1 MNYFSTNLQH
11 LRNLKKLSQEQ
22 LAEELKWTRA
32 RIGSYEEGRSNPP
45 IDIVIKVSEYFKIPL
60 DILLK
65 KDLRHTN
72 DVSFI
77 EIGNKR
83 VLFPIMVNE
92 DNEDMIE
99 VVPVEASAGYLS
111 GYDDPEYIEQ
121 LKKMNLPFLPAGK
134 HRAFPIKGDSML
146 PVKPGSFI
154 VGEFVE
160 NINDIKDGR
169 TYIIVTRDEGMVYKR
184 VYNRLKDLQ
193 GLLLYSDNSRLYP
206 PYKVKAEDILELWEF
221 RCNINTQE
229 YSKEELQISSI
240 ISLFNELHIE
250 LQPLKE
256 ALGL

>member
-1 MNYFSTNLQH
+1 MRS
-11 LRNLKKLSQEQ
+11 LKKISQEQ
-22 LAEELKWTRA
+22 LADELQVTRT
-32 RIGSYEEGRSNPP
+32 RIGSYEENRNSPP
-45 IDIVIKVSEYFKIPL
+45 VDLVIKISDYFRVPL

-65 KDLRHTN
+65 NDLRSTKDL
-72 DVSFI
+72 SFI

-99 VVPVEASAGYLS
+99 VVPVEASAGYLN

-121 LKKMNLPFLPAGK
+121 LKKMNLPFLPTGK

-154 VGEFVE
+154 IGEFVE
-160 NINDIKDGR
+160 DINDVKDGR
-169 TYIIVTRDEGMVYKR
+169 TYIVITKDDGMVYKR
-184 VYNRLKDLQ
+184 VYNRLKEYN
-193 GLLLYSDNSRLYP
+193 GLLLYSDNSRVYP
-206 PYKVKAEDILELWEF
+206 PYKVKAEEVLELWEF

-250 LQPLKE
+250 LQPIKQ

>member
-1 MNYFSTNLQH
+1 MNYFGSNLQY
-11 LRNLKKLSQEQ
+11 LRSLKKISQEQ
-22 LAEELKWTRA
+22 LADELQVTRT
-32 RIGSYEEGRSNPP
+32 RIGSYEENRNSPP
-45 IDIVIKVSEYFKIPL
+45 VDLVIKISDYFRVPL

-65 KDLRHTN
+65 NDLRSTKDL
-72 DVSFI
+72 SFI

-99 VVPVEASAGYLS
+99 VVPVEASAGYLN

-121 LKKMNLPFLPAGK
+121 LKKMNLPFLPTGK

-154 VGEFVE
+154 IGEFVE
-160 NINDIKDGR
+160 DINDVKDGR
-169 TYIIVTRDEGMVYKR
+169 TYIVITKDDGMVYKR
-184 VYNRLKDLQ
+184 VYNRLKEYN
-193 GLLLYSDNSRLYP
+193 GLLLYSDNSRVYP
-206 PYKVKAEDILELWEF
+206 PYKVKAEEVLELWEF

-250 LQPLKE
+250 LQPIKQ